1 MKRMIFSL
9 CLVMLMGFEM
19 DAQAQSLKSILSS
32 STIKNAVNA
41 ITGGQTVST
50 TNIEGTWTYS
60 NPAVALEGDNVL
72 KNITGSVAATEI
84 EKKVQTY
91 CEKFGLKEGTM
102 SYTFNTD
109 STFKCLYKGKT
120 INGTYSLNQSDKTIT
135 MNFGK
140 LLKQSSVT
148 SITGSVLLS
157 NNQLDLL
164 FNADK
169 MFSLLSKLSSITN
182 NSTLKLANNLASQYK
197 SMKVGFEL
205 KK

>member
-1 MKRMIFSL
+1 
-9 CLVMLMGFEM
+9 
-19 DAQAQSLKSILSS
+19 
-32 STIKNAVNA
+32 
-41 ITGGQTVST
+41 
-50 TNIEGTWTYS
+50 
-60 NPAVALEGDNVL
+60 
-72 KNITGSVAATEI
+72 
-84 EKKVQTY
+84 
-91 CEKFGLKEGTM
+91 M

-109 STFKCLYKGKT
+109 STFKCIYKGKT

-169 MFSLLSKLSSITN
+169 MFSLLSKLSAITN